1 MGAPTRSPSLV
12 FELVVLSVWL
22 GAAVLFTAVVAPA
35 LFHAL
40 PSRTMAGDVVGR
52 VLPAVLYAGAA
63 MSFVVGLIEAV
74 AQNAILTSRWPAGAQ
89 RPDLNDVVH
98 FGGYGAAGQR
108 AGAGFLIGGAC
119 VWALVIGQRIDALR
133 VSIGVPIDAL
143 PASDPRRADFG
154 RLHAFS
160 VALLGVAML
169 ATAGLIVSTAR
180 RLHAQRPARHTV
192 QRQLEPSHHV

>member
-1 MGAPTRSPSLV
+1 MDAPPRSPSLV
-12 FELVVLSVWL
+12 VELVGLSVWL

-52 VLPAVLYAGAA
+52 ILPVLLYAGAA
-63 MSFVVGLIEAV
+63 ISFVVGLIEAV
-74 AQNAILTSRWPAGAQ
+74 ARNAILTGRWPAGAQ
-89 RPDLNDVVH
+89 RPDSNDVVH
-98 FGGYGAAGQR
+98 FGGYRAAGQR

-119 VWALVIGQRIDALR
+119 AWALVIGQRID
-133 VSIGVPIDAL
+133 VPIDAL

-169 ATAGLIVSTAR
+169 AAAGLIVSTSR

-192 QRQLEPSHHV
+192 QPQLEPSHHV